1 MSYEQ
6 SSSVPSDFLSLFP
19 KPVIMIELR
28 TITRDDWETCI
39 DLKVARHQAHFVASN
54 LYSLAQ
60 SRFLPGFRAVG
71 IHHGGRMV
79 GFALYGPDADDGH
92 YWLLPP
98 DDRPPLPGQGACRA
112 ALQRII
118 ASVRR
123 TRRRSD
129 RLMVAYAVDNDVAR
143 QLYRDAGF
151 VEQGLAPWGETMACL
166 MLPEPSHR
174 SGKVAGAPGGRAAHG
189 VPA

>member
-6 SSSVPSDFLSLFP
+6 SSSVPSDFLSSFSKSLSS
-19 KPVIMIELR
+19 MIELR

-92 YWLLPP
+92 YWLYRLMIDRRYQGRGMARRPATDHRQRAP
-98 DDRPPLPGQGACRA
+98 DEA
-112 ALQRII
+112 AQRSPDGRLRRRQRRGSP
-118 ASVRR
+118 ALSGRRLRR
-123 TRRRSD
+123 TGPRA
-129 RLMVAYAVDNDVAR
+129 LG
-143 QLYRDAGF
+143 RDD
-151 VEQGLAPWGETMACL
+151 ACL

-174 SGKVAGAPGGRAAHG
+174 AGKVAGAPGGRAAHG

>member
-1 MSYEQ
+1 
-6 SSSVPSDFLSLFP
+6 
-19 KPVIMIELR
+19 MIELR

-92 YWLLPP
+92 YWLYRLMI
-98 DDRPPLPGQGACRA
+98 DRRYQGKGHGRA

-151 VEQGLAPWGETMACL
+151 VEQGLGALGRDDG
-166 MLPEPSHR
+166 LPDA
-174 SGKVAGAPGGRAAHG
+174 AGAVPSLREGRRSAGRACSAAASRRRIAG
-189 VPA
+189 FGSSLQYL

>member
-1 MSYEQ
+1 
-6 SSSVPSDFLSLFP
+6 
-19 KPVIMIELR
+19 MIELR

-92 YWLLPP
+92 YWLY
-98 DDRPPLPGQGACRA
+98 
-112 ALQRII
+112 
-118 ASVRR
+118 
-123 TRRRSD
+123 
-129 RLMVAYAVDNDVAR
+129 RLM
-143 QLYRDAGF
+143 
-151 VEQGLAPWGETMACL
+151 
-166 MLPEPSHR
+166 
-174 SGKVAGAPGGRAAHG
+174 
-189 VPA
+189 

>member
-1 MSYEQ
+1 
-6 SSSVPSDFLSLFP
+6 
-19 KPVIMIELR
+19 MIELR

-92 YWLLPP
+92 YWLYRLMI
-98 DDRPPLPGQGACRA
+98 DRRYQGKGHGRA

-166 MLPEPSHR
+166 MLLEPSHR

>member
-1 MSYEQ
+1 
-6 SSSVPSDFLSLFP
+6 
-19 KPVIMIELR
+19 MIELR

-92 YWLLPP
+92 YWLY
-98 DDRPPLPGQGACRA
+98 
-112 ALQRII
+112 
-118 ASVRR
+118 
-123 TRRRSD
+123 
-129 RLMVAYAVDNDVAR
+129 RLMIDRRYGAR
-143 QLYRDAGF
+143 GMAAPPCNGSSPACAGR
-151 VEQGLAPWGETMACL
+151 G
-166 MLPEPSHR
+166 
-174 SGKVAGAPGGRAAHG
+174 GAAIA
-189 VPA
+189 

>member
-1 MSYEQ
+1 
-6 SSSVPSDFLSLFP
+6 
-19 KPVIMIELR
+19 MIELR

-92 YWLLPP
+92 YWLYRLMI
-98 DDRPPLPGQGACRA
+98 DRRYQGKGHGRA

-129 RLMVAYAVDNDVAR
+129 RL
-143 QLYRDAGF
+143 
-151 VEQGLAPWGETMACL
+151 
-166 MLPEPSHR
+166 
-174 SGKVAGAPGGRAAHG
+174 
-189 VPA
+189 

>member
-1 MSYEQ
+1 
-6 SSSVPSDFLSLFP
+6 
-19 KPVIMIELR
+19 
-28 TITRDDWETCI
+28 
-39 DLKVARHQAHFVASN
+39 
-54 LYSLAQ
+54 
-60 SRFLPGFRAVG
+60 
-71 IHHGGRMV
+71 
-79 GFALYGPDADDGH
+79 
-92 YWLLPP
+92 
-98 DDRPPLPGQGACRA
+98 A

-174 SGKVAGAPGGRAAHG
+174 SGTVAGAPGGRAAHG

>member
-1 MSYEQ
+1 
-6 SSSVPSDFLSLFP
+6 
-19 KPVIMIELR
+19 MIDR
-28 TITRDDWETCI
+28 RYQG
-39 DLKVARHQAHFVASN
+39 K
-54 LYSLAQ
+54 
-60 SRFLPGFRAVG
+60 G
-71 IHHGGRMV
+71 HG
-79 GFALYGPDADDGH
+79 
-92 YWLLPP
+92 
-98 DDRPPLPGQGACRA
+98 RA

-129 RLMVAYAVDNDVAR
+129 RLMVAFAVDNDVAR

-151 VEQGLAPWGETMACL
+151 VEQGLAPWGEMMACL

-174 SGKVAGAPGGRAAHG
+174 SGKVAGAPGGRAAHS